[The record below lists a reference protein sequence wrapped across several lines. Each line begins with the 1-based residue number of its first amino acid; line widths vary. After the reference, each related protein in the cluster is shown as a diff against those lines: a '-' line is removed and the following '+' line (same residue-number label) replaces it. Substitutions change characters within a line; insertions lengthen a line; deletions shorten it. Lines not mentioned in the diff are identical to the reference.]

1 MLPGLSRMQDTGREL
16 GLVGGIREELGFQA
30 EAPAFAVRRATLSRR
45 AALQE
50 MLDKGYVYQKEI
62 PISFNR
68 KIKIVCANW
77 ELLIKDGLWNPDA

>member
-1 MLPGLSRMQDTGREL
+1 MGVSVSSLQILGVPEDT
-16 GLVGGIREELGFQA
+16 V
-30 EAPAFAVRRATLSRR
+30 R